1 MKIGATPKRAVRV
14 ADRLR
19 EELTTIL
26 AREVRDPRL
35 ESVVITR
42 VEMPD
47 DLSSARVLVR
57 TVVPAPDLG
66 AKKQVLAGL
75 ASAAGRLRK
84 SLGGRIGL
92 RRTPELRFYW
102 DDGFDASERIAQ
114 LLAEIEE
121 ERKQREE

>member
-1 MKIGATPKRAVRV
+1 MKDAASPKRAVRV

-19 EELTTIL
+19 EELSIAL

-35 ESVVITR
+35 ENVIVTR

-57 TVVPAPDLG
+57 TVVPAADLA

-75 ASAAGRLRK
+75 VSATGRLRK
-84 SLGGRIGL
+84 TVGSRIGL

-102 DDGFDASERIAQ
+102 DDGFDASERISQ
-114 LLAEIEE
+114 VLAEIEE
-121 ERKQREE
+121 ERKQRE

>member
-1 MKIGATPKRAVRV
+1 MKAGDSPKRAVRV

-19 EELTTIL
+19 QELTSIL

-35 ESVVITR
+35 ENVMITR

-47 DLSSARVLVR
+47 DLSFARVLVR
-57 TVVPAPDLG
+57 TVVPAADLA

-75 ASAAGRLRK
+75 VSATGRLRK
-84 SLGGRIGL
+84 SVGGRIGL

-102 DDGFDASERIAQ
+102 DDGLDASERIGQ
-114 LLAEIEE
+114 VLAELEE
-121 ERKQREE
+121 ERNRRE

>member
-1 MKIGATPKRAVRV
+1 MRTGESPKRAVRV

-35 ESVVITR
+35 ENVMVTR

-47 DLSSARVLVR
+47 DLSFARVLVR
-57 TVVPAPDLG
+57 TIVPVEDL
-66 AKKQVLAGL
+66 ASKKQVLSGL
-75 ASAAGRLRK
+75 VSAAGRLRK
-84 SLGGRIGL
+84 SLAGRIGL

-102 DDGFDASERIAQ
+102 DDGFDASERIGQ

-121 ERKQREE
+121 ERKHRE